1 MSFQLPPN
9 PNHSEIYLPRAKEN
23 EIQLFID
30 VFFPGVV
37 FPSPPAAEVL
47 GWGFLLGF
55 FSPPLPFQ
63 LILLD
68 HLFPLLFFSVPLRCY

>member
-1 MSFQLPPN
+1 MSFQLPPD

-55 FSPPLPFQ
+55 FFPPLF
-63 LILLD
+63 
-68 HLFPLLFFSVPLRCY
+68 LFS